1 MKILLLGKS
10 GLLGHALYKVL
21 SGFYEIIAPRHSE
34 CDVTDFKALKK
45 QISFANPDIIINST
59 GYTAVDDA
67 EIHKIEAFKL
77 NSEAVKN
84 LAQISAKKNIPLM
97 HFSTDYVFNGE
108 KSEGY
113 IETDPPSPISVYG
126 ASKAEG
132 EKKLMKN
139 TKKFW
144 LIRTAWLYGPNG
156 KNFVDTIINLARQNE
171 GKPLKIVNDQIGN
184 PTLTFDFAQAVCAL
198 LKGKS
203 YGIYHIVN
211 SGICSWYEFTKEIFN
226 ILGIPQEIIPIT
238 SEQLN
243 RPAPRPKYS
252 ILQNTKLPAL
262 RHWKNALAEY
272 LKEKTLIL

>member
-10 GLLGHALYKVL
+10 GLLGYALHKVL
-21 SGFYEIIAPRHSE
+21 SSFYEIIAPSHSE
-34 CDVTDFKALKK
+34 CDVTNQKNLEK
-45 QISFANPDIIINST
+45 QILSTNPDIIINST
-59 GYTAVDDA
+59 GFTAVDDA
-67 EIHKIEAFKL
+67 ETHKTEAVKL

-84 LAQISAKKNIPLM
+84 LAQISANKNIPLM

-113 IETDPPSPISVYG
+113 SESDSPSPVSVYG

-132 EKKLMKN
+132 EKELIKN

-144 LIRTAWLYGPNG
+144 LIRTAWLYGPSG
-156 KNFVDTIINLARQNE
+156 KNFVDTIINLARKNKN
-171 GKPLKIVNDQIGN
+171 KPLKIVDDQIGN
-184 PTLTFDFAQAVCAL
+184 PTLTLDLAQAVLPL

-211 SGICSWYEFTKEIFN
+211 SGICSWYEFAKEIFN

-238 SEQLN
+238 SSELN

-252 ILQNTKLPAL
+252 ILQNTRLPAL
-262 RHWKNALAEY
+262 RSWKQALTAY